1 MMLGEKIFAQTVIL
15 AGQPEESGQ
24 ELLRVLCDMTADS
37 LLSRLKE
44 GLTEDD
50 CQEALV
56 NGGSLYALAAWN
68 SVQGGEDIQELR
80 AGDLT
85 IKRGTVTSGTSAEG
99 YRTQAEQMLLPYLK
113 DRFAFL
119 GV

>member
-1 MMLGEKIFAQTVIL
+1 MMLGEKIFAQAMVL
-15 AGQPEESGQ
+15 AGQSEEQ
-24 ELLRVLCDMTADS
+24 EMLRVLCRITADS

-44 GLTEDD
+44 GLTEED

-68 SVQGGEDIQELR
+68 SVQGGEDVQELR

-85 IKRGTVTSGTSAEG
+85 IKRGGEQSGTSAET
-99 YRTQAEQMLLPYLK
+99 YRAQAEKMLRPYLK
-113 DRFAFL
+113 DPFAFL

>member
-1 MMLGEKIFAQTVIL
+1 MMLGEKIFAQAMVL
-15 AGQPEESGQ
+15 AGQPEEQ
-24 ELLRVLCDMTADS
+24 ELLRILCHMTADS

-44 GLTEDD
+44 GVTEEE

-68 SVQGGEDIQELR
+68 GVQGGENVQELR

-85 IKRGTVTSGTSAEG
+85 IKRGSELSGTSAET
-99 YRTQAEQMLLPYLK
+99 YRSQAEKMLQPYLK